1 MTKTY
6 DQMTDA
12 EKYHHELP
20 QYRQKLIVAG
30 IERDDLIRLVW
41 KSFDMLTELIEK
53 PELAKDVEW
62 KIDYEYLS
70 ESVDKW
76 LK

>member
-6 DQMTDA
+6 DEMTDA

-30 IERDDLIRLVW
+30 IEREDILRLVCR
-41 KSFDMLTELIEK
+41 SFNMLTELIEK
-53 PELAKDVEW
+53 PELANDVEW
-62 KIDYEYLS
+62 KIDYKHLDEAI
-70 ESVDKW
+70 DKW